1 MHVDEFVRRCTGPMG
16 LSPWTGSAWN
26 RGSSRST
33 ATECPPELAA
43 EAEVVLQCGPK
54 KLVFVSKLIAEDQG
68 VNIQFVYSYV
78 YNQEAYLSDG
88 ALEFIDQ
95 FAPLYTYNSQKQNA
109 LHLRPDRNT
118 LTTFHLSHTRIDR
131 YIVRSSDICTCTH
144 KLDAI
149 CIVSLMARAQSMVI

>member
-1 MHVDEFVRRCTGPMG
+1 MRPVVQIQPPPPPPPLRETSHTVVWYNNKKELTSREMTAAPC
-16 LSPWTGSAWN
+16 
-26 RGSSRST
+26 SSRST

-118 LTTFHLSHTRIDR
+118 LTTFHLSHTHR
-131 YIVRSSDICTCTH
+131 
-144 KLDAI
+144 
-149 CIVSLMARAQSMVI
+149 